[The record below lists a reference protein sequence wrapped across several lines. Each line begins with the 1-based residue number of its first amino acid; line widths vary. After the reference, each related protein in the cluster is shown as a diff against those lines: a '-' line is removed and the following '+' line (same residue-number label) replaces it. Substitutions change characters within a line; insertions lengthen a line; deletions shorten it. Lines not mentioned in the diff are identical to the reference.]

1 MGLTQITTGGVDDNI
16 NIDSNTLKV
25 DGTNNRVGIGTASP
39 GHNLE
44 VKGSFPDFAIV
55 DSDTTNDKF
64 RILHN
69 GGGTQLMV
77 DPNNVGPNASYLLV
91 SVDGSERMRI
101 DSSGK
106 VGIGTASPADE
117 LHRY

>member
-1 MGLTQITTGGVDDNI
+1 MAYGRIKVDTIVFDNSGSDVELTVSGITTGSLSNYAPLAGAAFTGGITGTTAGFTGNVGV
-16 NIDSNTLKV
+16 
-25 DGTNNRVGIGTASP
+25 GTSSP

-69 GGGTQLMV
+69 GGGT
-77 DPNNVGPNASYLLV
+77 
-91 SVDGSERMRI
+91 
-101 DSSGK
+101 
-106 VGIGTASPADE
+106 
-117 LHRY
+117 